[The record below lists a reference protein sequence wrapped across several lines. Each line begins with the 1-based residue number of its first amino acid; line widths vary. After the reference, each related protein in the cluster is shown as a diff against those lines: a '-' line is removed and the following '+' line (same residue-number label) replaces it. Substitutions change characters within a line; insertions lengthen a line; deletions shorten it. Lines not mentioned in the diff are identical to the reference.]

1 MPDHDCKQ
9 EVKMDLIH
17 EDLQVIKRDIRE
29 FIDRMSRG
37 DVCLATVL
45 LRIANLEKIVYG
57 AVSVALL
64 ALITAIVNLIVQG
77 R

>member
-1 MPDHDCKQ
+1 
-9 EVKMDLIH
+9 MDLIH